1 MNTGWHGG
9 RIRGF
14 VLSAL
19 VGCGT
24 SAALGAVIL
33 PASAM
38 TLTSATSVQNISLP
52 GRSQLP
58 LPSTTPLPT
67 LPLPTPSVTVSVP
80 PVLPTPSLP
89 AASPSAVP
97 TPSLP
102 VTLPGSSPS
111 PSASPSTP
119 VGGGTEP
126 GTNSGGAGPGPPPP
140 GGGGCCVGV
149 GPALPWEGLCPPPAR
164 ALPGAASMT
173 SVR

>member
-1 MNTGWHGG
+1 MSPLYARKGELMNTGWNGG
-9 RIRGF
+9 RIRGS
-14 VLSAL
+14 VLLAL

-58 LPSTTPLPT
+58 LLSTTALPT
-67 LPLPTPSVTVSVP
+67 LPPTPSVTVSVP
-80 PVLPTPSLP
+80 PVLPTPSMP
-89 AASPSAVP
+89 AASPPAVP

-111 PSASPSTP
+111 PSASPSSP
-119 VGGGTEP
+119 VGAGTKP
-126 GTNSGGAGPGPPPP
+126 GTNNGGAGQRAPPP
-140 GGGGCCVGV
+140 GGGGPG
-149 GPALPWEGLCPPPAR
+149 GGLILR
-164 ALPGAASMT
+164 L
-173 SVR
+173 

>member
-9 RIRGF
+9 RIRGS
-14 VLSAL
+14 VLLAL

-58 LPSTTPLPT
+58 LLSTTALPT

-80 PVLPTPSLP
+80 PALPTPTIP
-89 AASPSAVP
+89 AASPPPLP
-97 TPSLP
+97 TPPLP
-102 VTLPGSSPS
+102 PTLPRSPPTPPPS
-111 PSASPSTP
+111 PSS
-119 VGGGTEP
+119 
-126 GTNSGGAGPGPPPP
+126 
-140 GGGGCCVGV
+140 
-149 GPALPWEGLCPPPAR
+149 
-164 ALPGAASMT
+164 
-173 SVR
+173 

>member
-58 LPSTTPLPT
+58 LLSTTALPT

-80 PVLPTPSLP
+80 PVLPTPSMP
-89 AASPSAVP
+89 AASPPAVP

-111 PSASPSTP
+111 PSASPSSP
-119 VGGGTEP
+119 VGAGTKP
-126 GTNSGGAGPGPPPP
+126 GTNN
-140 GGGGCCVGV
+140 VGV
-149 GPALPWEGLCPPPAR
+149 YLSEPPMGAWVSRLGFTVPIHLVVPATPLAGTRAARVALPP
-164 ALPGAASMT
+164 S
-173 SVR
+173 